1 MGVSSNSLSWL
12 TGAVAG
18 AIASILVTPVTTWIQ
33 ESVRRNKEAR
43 SRALAQ
49 ALVFRNEILRIA
61 RDRENLTL
69 NEIFDFV
76 APLAALL
83 NTPDIDRIS
92 QNRMYAKLETISSK
106 VWVDFFKTCPSEVDK
121 QDIFNRLSN
130 AVGGLGLNKNDFRLK
145 DAIYGQKIRLE
156 TSEILNSVN
165 DIITT
170 LQKQPIRVRG
180 RYLWNL
186 FWSGKEGSYK

>member
-145 DAIYGQKIRLE
+145 EAIYGQKIRLE